1 MDKKIMDIIK
11 KIGKNK
17 VKFIILFGSVAHK
30 KDNKFSDIDLAIY
43 YEGAKKERYDF
54 LFKLA
59 GLLPDKYDVKIFQD
73 LPLYIQ
79 KDVLKGKLIYTE
91 NQSFVYNVAYDVIKK
106 FEDFKKGYY
115 DYIKLER
122 IK

>member
-1 MDKKIMDIIK
+1 MDRKIMDIIK

-17 VKFIILFGSVAHK
+17 VKFVILFGSVSNGK
-30 KDNKFSDIDLAIY
+30 NNKFSDIDLAVY

-59 GLLPDKYDVKIFQD
+59 RLLPNKYDIKIFQD

-79 KDVLKGKLIYTE
+79 KDLLKGKLIYAKDE
-91 NQSFVYNVAYDVIKK
+91 SFVYDIAYDVIKK

>member
-1 MDKKIMDIIK
+1 MDKKIINVIK

-17 VKFIILFGSVAHK
+17 IKFIILFGSASNGK
-30 KDNKFSDIDLAIY
+30 NNKFSDIDLAIY
-43 YEGAKKERYDF
+43 YEGTKKEGYDF
-54 LFKLA
+54 LIKLS
-59 GLLPDKYDVKIFQD
+59 GLLPDKYDIKIFQY

-79 KDVLKGKLIYTE
+79 KDVLTGKLVYAE
-91 NQSFVYNVAYDVIKK
+91 DESFVYKVAYEVIKK

-115 DYIKLER
+115 DYINLER